1 MKKLIIILVI
11 LAVVLLL
18 IKRKDMSWRQSV
30 MKTFYPLIM
39 LRGKLM
45 GKGQIL
51 RNRAGVQPSV
61 SFYSLQMVAN
71 NGSLITFDSFKGKK
85 VLLVNTASDCG
96 YTGQYEELENLHRQY
111 GEQLVVLGFP
121 ANDFKHQE
129 TKDDAA
135 IAAFCKINY
144 GVSFPLMKKSMV
156 IKGSEQNEV
165 FNWLSD
171 STRNGWCNQ
180 APVWNFCKY
189 IIDENGTLL
198 AFFPNTVSPLGKEL
212 LSVLQ

>member
-51 RNRAGVQPSV
+51 RNRAGVQPPV
-61 SFYSLQMVAN
+61 SFSSLQMVAN

-129 TKDDAA
+129 TKDDAG

-198 AFFPNTVSPLGKEL
+198 AFFPNTVSPLSKE
-212 LSVLQ
+212 VLTVLK

>member
-51 RNRAGVQPSV
+51 RNRAGVQPPV

-180 APVWNFCKY
+180 APVWNFCEY

-198 AFFPNTVSPLGKEL
+198 AFFPNTVSPLSKE
-212 LSVLQ
+212 VLTVLK

>member
-51 RNRAGVQPSV
+51 RNRAGVQPPV

-198 AFFPNTVSPLGKEL
+198 AFFPNTVSPLSKE
-212 LSVLQ
+212 VLTVLK

>member
-45 GKGQIL
+45 GKVQIL
-51 RNRAGVQPSV
+51 RNRAGVQPPV

-198 AFFPNTVSPLGKEL
+198 AFFPNTVSPLSKE
-212 LSVLQ
+212 VLTVLK

>member
-1 MKKLIIILVI
+1 M
-11 LAVVLLL
+11 
-18 IKRKDMSWRQSV
+18 
-30 MKTFYPLIM
+30 
-39 LRGKLM
+39 
-45 GKGQIL
+45 
-51 RNRAGVQPSV
+51 
-61 SFYSLQMVAN
+61 
-71 NGSLITFDSFKGKK
+71 
-85 VLLVNTASDCG
+85 
-96 YTGQYEELENLHRQY
+96 
-111 GEQLVVLGFP
+111 LGFP

-198 AFFPNTVSPLGKEL
+198 AFFPNTVSPLSKE
-212 LSVLQ
+212 VLTVLK

>member
-61 SFYSLQMVAN
+61 SFYSL
-71 NGSLITFDSFKGKK
+71 
-85 VLLVNTASDCG
+85 
-96 YTGQYEELENLHRQY
+96 GQ
-111 GEQLVVLGFP
+111 
-121 ANDFKHQE
+121 
-129 TKDDAA
+129 
-135 IAAFCKINY
+135 
-144 GVSFPLMKKSMV
+144 
-156 IKGSEQNEV
+156 
-165 FNWLSD
+165 
-171 STRNGWCNQ
+171 
-180 APVWNFCKY
+180 KY
-189 IIDENGTLL
+189 
-198 AFFPNTVSPLGKEL
+198 F
-212 LSVLQ
+212 

>member
-51 RNRAGVQPSV
+51 RNRAGVQPPV

-189 IIDENGTLL
+189 IIDENGKLQ
-198 AFFPNTVSPLGKEL
+198 AFFPSTVSPLGKEL

>member
-51 RNRAGVQPSV
+51 RNRAGVQPPV

-71 NGSLITFDSFKGKK
+71 NGSLITFDSFKGKM

-198 AFFPNTVSPLGKEL
+198 AFFPNTVSPLSKE
-212 LSVLQ
+212 VLTVLK

>member
-1 MKKLIIILVI
+1 MKKLVIILVI

-45 GKGQIL
+45 SKGQIL
-51 RNRAGVQPSV
+51 RNRAGVQPPV
-61 SFYSLQMVAN
+61 SFYLLKMVAN

-111 GEQLVVLGFP
+111 GEKLVVLGFP

-129 TKDDAA
+129 MKNDAA

-144 GVSFPLMKKSMV
+144 GVSFLLMKKSSV
-156 IKGSEQNEV
+156 VKSSEQNEV

-189 IIDENGTLL
+189 IIDENGKLL
-198 AFFPNTVSPLGKEL
+198 AFFPNTVSPLSKE
-212 LSVLQ
+212 VLTVLK

>member
-1 MKKLIIILVI
+1 
-11 LAVVLLL
+11 
-18 IKRKDMSWRQSV
+18 
-30 MKTFYPLIM
+30 
-39 LRGKLM
+39 M

>member
-39 LRGKLM
+39 LRGKWM

-51 RNRAGVQPSV
+51 RNRAGVQPPV
-61 SFYSLQMVAN
+61 SFYSLKMVAN
-71 NGSLITFDSFKGKK
+71 NGPLITFDSFKGKK
-85 VLLVNTASDCG
+85 ILLVNTASDCG

-189 IIDENGTLL
+189 IVDENGKLL
-198 AFFPNTVSPLGKEL
+198 AFFPNTVSPLSKE
-212 LSVLQ
+212 VLAVLK

>member
-1 MKKLIIILVI
+1 MKKLILILVI
-11 LAVVLLL
+11 LVVILFL

-39 LRGKLM
+39 LRGKWL
-45 GKGQIL
+45 GRGQIL
-51 RNRAGVQPSV
+51 RNQANAAPPV
-61 SFYSLQMVAN
+61 SFYSLKMIAN
-71 NGSLITFDSFKGKK
+71 NGALITFDAFRGKK

-96 YTGQYEELENLHRQY
+96 YTGQYEELESLHKQY
-111 GEQLVVLGFP
+111 GEKLVVLGFP

-129 TKDDAA
+129 ARDDAA

-144 GVSFPLMKKSMV
+144 GVSFPLMKKTVV
-156 IKGSEQNEV
+156 IRSEEQNEV

-171 STRNGWCNQ
+171 SSRNGWCNQ

-189 IIDENGTLL
+189 IVDENGKLQ
-198 AFFPNTVSPLGKEL
+198 AFFPNTVSPLSKE
-212 LSVLQ
+212 VLVALQ